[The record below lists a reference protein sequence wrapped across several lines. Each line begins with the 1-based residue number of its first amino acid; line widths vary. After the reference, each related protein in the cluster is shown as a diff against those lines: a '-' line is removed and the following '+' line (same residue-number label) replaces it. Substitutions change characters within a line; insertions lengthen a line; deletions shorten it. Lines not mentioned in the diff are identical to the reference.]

1 MLECCGL
8 IFWSHPQI
16 HISRELVSNGVRL
29 ANRWMFVIGM
39 RSGRRVLRDPNLKA
53 PADISAYRLNIPHQD
68 SFGVRVS
75 TRPFRATTDDGAMT
89 TALHSSERR
98 LHLDRLAGKDGV
110 HGTRIMVTLS

>member
-53 PADISAYRLNIPHQD
+53 PADISAYRLNHTTSRFPP
-68 SFGVRVS
+68 VS
-75 TRPFRATTDDGAMT
+75 NFDETI
-89 TALHSSERR
+89 S
-98 LHLDRLAGKDGV
+98 
-110 HGTRIMVTLS
+110 